1 MKKFISILVIAIF
14 TIASSFAFD
23 MSIGLKGTLGA
34 DNSEIIGCAFG
45 GGLDINLDLLKGFG
59 VQIESNIATSTI
71 TSKDNGITVEDNLL
85 VQLPV
90 MAWYNARFNWFGF
103 GLGAGMSCVIS
114 ENHPEN
120 TSNIKLGLAS
130 GARIRFFVSENF
142 AISFGA
148 SGNLD
153 CFPTLVKT
161 TNGNSKNCK
170 FEKTDFS
177 RNAIYG
183 SIGVEYK
190 IPLAK

>member
-103 GLGAGMSCVIS
+103 GLGAGMSCVI
-114 ENHPEN
+114 PEN

-161 TNGNSKNCK
+161 TNGNSKNYK
-170 FEKTDFS
+170 FENNRFIFD
-177 RNAIYG
+177 N
-183 SIGVEYK
+183 
-190 IPLAK
+190 

>member
-114 ENHPEN
+114 EN
-120 TSNIKLGLAS
+120 
-130 GARIRFFVSENF
+130 F

-161 TNGNSKNCK
+161 TNGNSKNYK